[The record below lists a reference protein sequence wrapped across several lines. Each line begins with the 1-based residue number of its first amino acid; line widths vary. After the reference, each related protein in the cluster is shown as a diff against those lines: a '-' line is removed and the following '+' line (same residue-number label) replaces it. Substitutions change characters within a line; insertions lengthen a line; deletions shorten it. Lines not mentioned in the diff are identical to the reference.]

1 MSSTAPRHTALDALH
16 RSLGATMTDFAG
28 WDMPLRY
35 GSERDEHTAVRTR
48 AGLFDLSHMG
58 EITVTGPQAASF
70 LNHALVGNIAS
81 VGTGRARYTM
91 ICRSDGGILD
101 DLIVYRLAE
110 TEAGSAHY
118 MVVANASNAQVVLD
132 ALTER
137 AAGFDV
143 EVRDDRDAY
152 ALIAVQGPQSAGV
165 LTSLTDADLD
175 GLKYYAGLPGT
186 VAGVPALIART
197 GYTGEDGFELF
208 VKPEHAVELW
218 QALTKAGEGVGLV
231 PCGLSCR
238 DTLRLEAGM
247 PLYGHE
253 LSTSLTPFDA
263 GLGRVVKFEK
273 EGDFVGREALQ
284 EAATRS
290 EQNPRGSSSAW
301 SPRAAGSRAPD
312 TPSSRTAGSSARSPP
327 APPPPRWASRS
338 RWRTSTRR
346 TRHRARPVSE
356 WTSGAVTS
364 RTRSWRCRSTS
375 VRSSGRKQ
383 SACVTLRTF
392 RCSRTFPA
400 VPLHQHSPAYRR
412 IQAMSNPQQLRYSKE
427 HEWLSGAEN
436 GVSTVGITEH
446 AANALG
452 DVVFVQLPEVGA
464 GVTAGETCGE
474 LESTKSVSDLY
485 SPVNGEVTEV
495 NEDVVNDPSLVNSA
509 PFEGGWLFK
518 VRVAEEPADLLSA
531 DEYTAFSAG

>member
-1 MSSTAPRHTALDALH
+1 MSSTELRHTALDALH

-35 GSERDEHTAVRTR
+35 GSERDEHIAVRTK

-58 EITVTGPQAASF
+58 EITVTGAGAAAL
-70 LNHALVGNIAS
+70 LNFALVGNIAS
-81 VGTGRARYTM
+81 VGVGRARYTM
-91 ICRSDGGILD
+91 ICRADGGILD

-110 TEAGSAHY
+110 TEY

-137 AAGFDV
+137 AAGFDA

-152 ALIAVQGPQSAGV
+152 ALIAVQGPESPGI
-165 LTSLTDADLD
+165 LKSLTDADLD

-253 LSTSLTPFDA
+253 LTTSLTPFDA

-273 EGDFVGREALQ
+273 EGDFVGRETLAQ
-284 EAATRS
+284 AAERAAS
-290 EQNPRGSSSAW
+290 EPPRVLVGLVAEGRRV
-301 SPRAAGSRAPD
+301 PRAGY
-312 TPSSRTAGSSARSPP
+312 
-327 APPPPRWASRS
+327 
-338 RWRTSTRR
+338 
-346 TRHRARPVSE
+346 PVVSGGE
-356 WTSGAVTS
+356 VIGEVTSGAPS
-364 RTRSWRCRSTS
+364 P
-375 VRSSGRKQ
+375 
-383 SACVTLRTF
+383 TLGK
-392 RCSRTFPA
+392 PIA
-400 VPLHQHSPAYRR
+400 MAYVD
-412 IQAMSNPQQLRYSKE
+412 A
-427 HEWLSGAEN
+427 A
-436 GVSTVGITEH
+436 H
-446 AANALG
+446 AAPGTEGVGVDIRGTHEPYQVVAL
-452 DVVFVQLPEVGA
+452 
-464 GVTAGETCGE
+464 
-474 LESTKSVSDLY
+474 
-485 SPVNGEVTEV
+485 
-495 NEDVVNDPSLVNSA
+495 
-509 PFEGGWLFK
+509 PFYK
-518 VRVAEEPADLLSA
+518 RQK
-531 DEYTAFSAG
+531 